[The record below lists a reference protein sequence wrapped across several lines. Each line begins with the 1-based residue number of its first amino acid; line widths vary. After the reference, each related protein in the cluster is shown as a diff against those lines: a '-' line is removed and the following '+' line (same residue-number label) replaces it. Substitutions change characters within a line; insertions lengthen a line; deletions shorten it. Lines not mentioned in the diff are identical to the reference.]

1 MEDKIKDIL
10 ASNKFNDLYDNF
22 IELQK
27 DCDVSFREYAH

>member
-22 IELQK
+22 IELQRI
-27 DCDVSFREYAH
+27 VMFHLIYLQ